1 MSQLHII
8 KIGGNIVDEESSLR
22 AFLQQFTSL
31 QGLKVL
37 VHGGGKIATRIG
49 EQLGI
54 TSQYVEGRRITD
66 EPTLNLVTM
75 VYGGLLN
82 KKIVAALQSLGCN
95 ALGVTGAD
103 ANLIPADK
111 RPVATIDFGFVGD
124 VKASSIPVHSW
135 IQLLNSGFIPVV
147 APLTH
152 DGKGSLLNTNADTL
166 AQEIAKA
173 LSSHYQVSLVYSFEK
188 SGVLTDV
195 NDDQSVINR
204 LNPHQ
209 YEQLKKEQKI
219 FAGMIPKLDNAFT
232 ALEKGVQKVIIGN
245 ALQLDQL
252 VNGSAGTTIVHES

>member
-8 KIGGNIVDEESSLR
+8 KIGGNIVDEESSLS
-22 AFLQQFTSL
+22 AFLQQFASL
-31 QGLKVL
+31 KGVKVL

-66 EPTLNLVTM
+66 EPTLDLVTM

-111 RPVATIDFGFVGD
+111 RPVSTIDFGFVGD
-124 VKASSIPVHSW
+124 VKASAIPVQSW
-135 IQLLNSGFIPVV
+135 MQLLNSGFIPVV

-152 DGKGSLLNTNADTL
+152 DGKGRLLNTNADTL

-195 NDDQSVINR
+195 NDEHSVIDK
-204 LNPHQ
+204 LDPSKYQ
-209 YEQLKKEQKI
+209 QLKKEQKI

-252 VNGSAGTTIVHES
+252 INGAAGTTIVHES